1 MDKQDKLTFSWFW
14 RWFLNN
20 KVVTGLL
27 IVLLLLVNTL
37 ILTKVAYLFTPFL
50 DFLAIVGLPIIM
62 AAILY
67 YLMNPVVDFL
77 EKKNVK
83 RIYSILGLFVFV
95 AGLLIWGVVV
105 IIPKI
110 QEQTISFVNNFP
122 DYIKVVESSV
132 DDVLA
137 NPLFSQVQ
145 EQLEASW
152 EKIFAWMTK
161 IIQNMSKATFENLG
175 NFFGAVASV
184 FIAIITMPF
193 ILFYLL
199 KDGKKLAPYAVSYL
213 PTKWRTPTLNVLK
226 EMNQQVSSYIRGQLT
241 VAFLVCLIFMIGFAI
256 IGLDYAVTL
265 GIIAGI
271 LNLIPY
277 LGSFLAMIPAIFL
290 GIVGGPILLLKVLIV
305 FVVEQTLE
313 GRFISPLILGN
324 QLSIHPITILFVL
337 LTSGKMFGLTGVIL
351 GIPVYAATKVL
362 IKAIYQW
369 YVNTSSLY
377 EEPVLLIEETKE
389 SNEANEP

>member
-1 MDKQDKLTFSWFW
+1 MNKQDKLTFSWFW

-175 NFFGAVASV
+175 NFFGAVASI

-277 LGSFLAMIPAIFL
+277 LGSLLAMIPAIFL

-305 FVVEQTLE
+305 FVIEQTLE

-369 YVNTSSLY
+369 YANTSSLY
-377 EEPVLLIEETKE
+377 EDPVLLIEEPKE

>member
-1 MDKQDKLTFSWFW
+1 MEKQDKITFSWFW

-77 EKKNVK
+77 EKRNVK

-95 AGLLIWGVVV
+95 LGLIIWGVVV

-110 QEQTISFVNNFP
+110 QEQTISFINNFP
-122 DYIKVVESSV
+122 SYVEIVQTSV
-132 DDVLA
+132 DDLLS

-145 EQLEASW
+145 DQLEASW
-152 EKIFAWMTK
+152 DKIFTWMTK

-175 NFFGAVASV
+175 NFFGAVASI

-199 KDGKKLAPYAVSYL
+199 KDGKSIAPYAVSFL
-213 PTKWRTPTLNVLK
+213 PTKWRQPTLKVLK

-265 GIIAGI
+265 GIIAGV

-290 GIVGGPILLLKVLIV
+290 GIVGGPVLLIKVLVV

-351 GIPVYAATKVL
+351 GIPVYAAVKVL

-377 EEPVLLIEETKE
+377 EEPVLLIEEPKKLEDTDE
-389 SNEANEP
+389 V

>member
-110 QEQTISFVNNFP
+110 QEQTI
-122 DYIKVVESSV
+122 ISSI
-132 DDVLA
+132 
-137 NPLFSQVQ
+137 
-145 EQLEASW
+145 
-152 EKIFAWMTK
+152 IFR
-161 IIQNMSKATFENLG
+161 
-175 NFFGAVASV
+175 
-184 FIAIITMPF
+184 IT
-193 ILFYLL
+193 
-199 KDGKKLAPYAVSYL
+199 S
-213 PTKWRTPTLNVLK
+213 R
-226 EMNQQVSSYIRGQLT
+226 
-241 VAFLVCLIFMIGFAI
+241 
-256 IGLDYAVTL
+256 
-265 GIIAGI
+265 
-271 LNLIPY
+271 
-277 LGSFLAMIPAIFL
+277 
-290 GIVGGPILLLKVLIV
+290 
-305 FVVEQTLE
+305 
-313 GRFISPLILGN
+313 
-324 QLSIHPITILFVL
+324 
-337 LTSGKMFGLTGVIL
+337 
-351 GIPVYAATKVL
+351 
-362 IKAIYQW
+362 
-369 YVNTSSLY
+369 
-377 EEPVLLIEETKE
+377 
-389 SNEANEP
+389 

>member
-175 NFFGAVASV
+175 NFFGAVASI

-377 EEPVLLIEETKE
+377 EEPVLLIEEAKE

>member
-377 EEPVLLIEETKE
+377 EEPVLLIEEAKE

>member
-1 MDKQDKLTFSWFW
+1 MEKQDKITFSWFW

-27 IVLLLLVNTL
+27 IVLLLLLNTL
-37 ILTKVAYLFTPFL
+37 IFTKVAYLFTPFL

-95 AGLLIWGVVV
+95 LGLLVWGSVV

-110 QEQTISFVNNFP
+110 QEQTISFITNFP
-122 DYIKVVESSV
+122 VYIKIVESSV
-132 DDVLA
+132 DDMLS

-152 EKIFAWMTK
+152 EKIFTWMTE
-161 IIQNMSKATFENLG
+161 IIQKFSKSTFENIG

-184 FIAIITMPF
+184 FIAIVTMPF

-199 KDGKKLAPYAVSYL
+199 KDGKTLAPYAVAFL
-213 PTKWRTPTLNVLK
+213 PTKWRKPTMKVLK

-241 VAFLVCLIFMIGFAI
+241 VAFLVGVIFMIGFAI

-265 GIIAGI
+265 GIMAGI

-277 LGSFLAMIPAIFL
+277 LGSFLAMIPAVFL
-290 GIVGGPILLLKVLIV
+290 GIVGGPILLIKVLVV
-305 FVVEQTLE
+305 FLIEQTLE

-351 GIPVYAATKVL
+351 GIPIYAAVKVL
-362 IKAIYQW
+362 IKAIYAW
-369 YVNTSSLY
+369 YVQTSKLY
-377 EEPVLLIEETKE
+377 EDDPIVLIEEPIQQVE
-389 SNEANEP
+389 

>member
-1 MDKQDKLTFSWFW
+1 MNKQDKLTFSWFW

-175 NFFGAVASV
+175 NFFGAVASI

-305 FVVEQTLE
+305 FVIEQTLE

-324 QLSIHPITILFVL
+324 QLSIYPITILFVL

-369 YVNTSSLY
+369 YANTSSLY
-377 EEPVLLIEETKE
+377 EDPVLLIEEPKE
-389 SNEANEP
+389 SNEANKP

>member
-1 MDKQDKLTFSWFW
+1 MEKQDKITFSWFW

-77 EKKNVK
+77 EKRNVK

-95 AGLLIWGVVV
+95 LGLIIWGVVV

-110 QEQTISFVNNFP
+110 QEQTISFINNFP
-122 DYIKVVESSV
+122 SYVEIVQTSV
-132 DDVLA
+132 DDLLS

-145 EQLEASW
+145 DQLEASW
-152 EKIFAWMTK
+152 DKVFTWMTN
-161 IIQNMSKATFENLG
+161 IIQNISKVTFENLG
-175 NFFGAVASV
+175 NFFGAVASI

-199 KDGKKLAPYAVSYL
+199 KDGKSIAPYTVSFL
-213 PTKWRTPTLNVLK
+213 PTKWRQPTLKVLK

-265 GIIAGI
+265 GIIAGV

-290 GIVGGPILLLKVLIV
+290 GIVGGPVLLIKVLVV
-305 FVVEQTLE
+305 FVIEQTLE

-351 GIPVYAATKVL
+351 GIPVYAAVKVL

-369 YVNTSSLY
+369 YVHTSSLY
-377 EEPVLLIEETKE
+377 EEPVLLIEEPKE
-389 SNEANEP
+389 PNEVNE

>member
-1 MDKQDKLTFSWFW
+1 MEKQNKKILSWFW

-27 IVLLLLVNTL
+27 IVFVLLVNTYL
-37 ILTKVAYLFTPFL
+37 LTKVAYLFTPVL
-50 DFLAIVGLPIIM
+50 DFIAIVGLPIIM
-62 AAILY
+62 AGILY
-67 YLMNPVVDFL
+67 YLMNPVVDYL
-77 EKKNVK
+77 EKRNVK
-83 RIYSILGLFVFV
+83 RIYSIIGLFVFV
-95 AGLLIWGVVV
+95 IGLIVWGVVV

-110 QEQTISFVNNFP
+110 QEQTVSFVNNFP
-122 DYIKVVESSV
+122 SYVKVVESSV
-132 DDVLA
+132 DNILS
-137 NPLFSQVQ
+137 NPMFSQVQ
-145 EQLEASW
+145 DQMEESW
-152 EKIFAWMTK
+152 GKILTWLTE
-161 IIQNMSKATFENLG
+161 IIQKVSKATFDNLG

-184 FIAIITMPF
+184 VIAIITMPF

-199 KDGKKLAPYAVSYL
+199 RDGKQIGPYAVSYL
-213 PTKWRTPTLNVLK
+213 PTKWRKPTLKVLK

-241 VAFLVCLIFMIGFAI
+241 VAFLVAILFMIGFAI

-265 GIIAGI
+265 GIIAGF

-277 LGSFLAMIPAIFL
+277 LGSFLAMIPAVFL
-290 GIVGGPILLLKVLIV
+290 GIVGGPILLVKVLVV
-305 FVVEQTLE
+305 FVIEQTLE

-362 IKAIYQW
+362 IKAIYEW
-369 YVNTSSLY
+369 YIANSKLY
-377 EEPVLLIEETKE
+377 EETNSVEPLVIETKE
-389 SNEANEP
+389 E